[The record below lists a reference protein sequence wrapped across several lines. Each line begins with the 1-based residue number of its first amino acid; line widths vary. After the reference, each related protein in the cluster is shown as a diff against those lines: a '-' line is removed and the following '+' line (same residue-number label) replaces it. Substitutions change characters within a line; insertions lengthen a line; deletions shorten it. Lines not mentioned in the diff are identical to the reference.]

1 MILFYSIHV
10 MLNPISISAS
20 QPEPKCHIDLRFQLS
35 HSWGRGVHQWEP
47 KCHIDLRF
55 TLSHSVAGVGVG
67 LNLRSMWH
75 FISGW
80 CTPGYIRSHSNFLQV
95 SNPEMKCL
103 FLDYVQLLMISRAGR
118 WTRIPSATPLQPK
131 KWNAH
136 FWITFNFW
144 WSAEQSQ
151 QWKSTKMWQ
160 KAPKSPKNEILI
172 FINYVQLL
180 MIGQA
185 IRVMKVDQMRK
196 NDMLFQLESSVVSVR
211 VFCCFS
217 LGLLCTPPRWQGRN

>member
-1 MILFYSIHV
+1 MSCLVQFQF
-10 MLNPISISAS
+10 LPAS
-20 QPEPKCHIDLRFQLS
+20 QNQNVTLTSDFNFPIP
-35 HSWGRGVHQWEP
+35 GGGGVHQWEP

-55 TLSHSVAGVGVG
+55 TLSHSWGGGVHQWEPKCHIDLRFTLSHSWGGVGVG
-67 LNLRSMWH
+67 VE
-75 FISGW
+75 ISGQ
-80 CTPGYIRSHSNFLQV
+80 CDISVLADVPQGTSEVTLTSFKF

-131 KWNAH
+131 SEMLIFGLHSTSDDQPSNPS
-136 FWITFNFW
+136 N
-144 WSAEQSQ
+144 ESQ
-151 QWKSTKMWQ
+151 PKCDKRP
-160 KAPKSPKNEILI
+160 PKSSKNEILI

-185 IRVMKVDQMRK
+185 IRVMKVDQNAK
-196 NDMLFQLESSVVSVR
+196 KWHVVSVR

-217 LGLLCTPPRWQGRN
+217 